1 MIGVSA
7 DPQIKQQRF
16 VEKFGFPF
24 RMLCDESHEMLE
36 AYGVW
41 QLKKFMGREYMGI
54 VRVSY
59 LIDKDGTIEHV
70 FDKVAVK
77 THSADVLD
85 ITSKAYLK

>member
-1 MIGVSA
+1 MVGVSA
-7 DPQIKQQRF
+7 DPQKKQQKF
-16 VEKFGFPF
+16 VEKYEFPF
-24 RMLCDESHEMLE
+24 RMLCDEGHEMLE

-59 LIDKDGTIEHV
+59 LIGADGKIEHV

-77 THSADVLD
+77 THSTDVLD
-85 ITSKAYLK
+85 IAL